1 MIKKIKY
8 KGKEIVLVGTAHIS
22 KESITL
28 VEETIEKE
36 KPDVIGVELDKD
48 RLGQLLSGKKWQETN
63 IIDVIKSG
71 KTYLFLLN
79 TLLSNMQK
87 QLGKHVGVKPGADM
101 LAAVKKA
108 QEKNIPIHLLDRNVR
123 VTLKR
128 AFKAMS
134 IWEKMKLGGS
144 ILGSFFGVGE
154 KIDAKKIEELKNEDL
169 INKLMKELGKQMPS
183 VKKVLVDERDDFIS
197 EMIKRSPGKKVLAV
211 VGAGHLTGIVA
222 NIKKDKK
229 VNLKKISIV
238 PKKKPYL
245 KYLKW
250 TIPIIF
256 ILFLGYLLY
265 FKGVEATLAAFGIW
279 FLANGTLSAVG
290 AALARAHP
298 ITILTAFVAAPFTS
312 LHPAIAAG
320 WFAAIVET
328 KFNPPLVKDF
338 EDLSNVGTISGFYRN
353 KVTHLLLVTA
363 FANIGSMIGTVVAL
377 PFLIQLLL

>member
-1 MIKKIKY
+1 MIKKITLKD
-8 KGKEIVLVGTAHIS
+8 KKIILVGTAHIS

-36 KPDVIGVELDKD
+36 KPDVIGVELDKE

-71 KTYLFLLN
+71 KTYLFLFN

-87 QLGKHVGVKPGADM
+87 QLGKSVGVKPGSEM
-101 LAAVKKA
+101 MAAIKKA
-108 QEKNIPIHLLDRNVR
+108 QENKVPVQLLDRNVR

-134 IWEKMKLGGS
+134 LWEKMKLGGS
-144 ILGSFFGVGE
+144 ILGGFFGMGE
-154 KIDAKKIEELKNEDL
+154 TIDAKKIEELKNEDL

-183 VKKVLVDERDDFIS
+183 VKKVLVDERDDYIS
-197 EMIKRSPGKKVLAV
+197 EMIKRSPGKKIVAV
-211 VGAGHLTGIVA
+211 VGAGHLDGIEK
-222 NIKKDKK
+222 NIKRDKK
-229 VNLKKISIV
+229 INLKKLTTL
-238 PKKKPYL
+238 PKKKNYL
-245 KYLKW
+245 KFAKW
-250 TIPIIF
+250 AIPIVF
-256 ILFLGYLLY
+256 IVFFAALLY
-265 FKGVEATLAAFGIW
+265 FKGVEVTLTAFGIW

-290 AALARAHP
+290 AALAKAHP
-298 ITILTAFVAAPFTS
+298 LTILTAFVAAPFTS
-312 LHPAIAAG
+312 LHPAFAAG
-320 WFAAIVET
+320 WFAALAET

-363 FANIGSMIGTVVAL
+363 FANIGSMIGTVIAL

>member
-8 KGKEIVLVGTAHIS
+8 KDKEIVLVGTAHIS

-36 KPDVIGVELDKD
+36 KPDVIGVELDKE

-63 IIDVIKSG
+63 IVDVVKSG

-87 QLGKHVGVKPGADM
+87 QLGKHVGVKPGAEM

-108 QEKNIPIHLLDRNVR
+108 QEKKVPIHLLDRNVR

-134 IWEKMKLGGS
+134 LWEKMKLGGG

-154 KIDAKKIEELKNEDL
+154 TIDAKKIEELKNEDL

-183 VKKVLVDERDDFIS
+183 VKKVLLDERDDYIS
-197 EMIKRSPGKKVLAV
+197 EMIKRSPGKKIVAV
-211 VGAGHLTGIVA
+211 VGAGHLMGIVE

-229 VNLKKISIV
+229 VNLKNITTL
-238 PKKKPYL
+238 PKKKPYF

-250 TIPIIF
+250 GIPIIF

-265 FKGVEATLAAFGIW
+265 FKGVEATLTAFGIW
-279 FLANGTLSAVG
+279 FLANGTLSALG
-290 AALARAHP
+290 AALAKAHP

-338 EDLSNVGTISGFYRN
+338 ENLSNVGTIRGFYRN

>member
-1 MIKKIKY
+1 
-8 KGKEIVLVGTAHIS
+8 
-22 KESITL
+22 
-28 VEETIEKE
+28 
-36 KPDVIGVELDKD
+36 
-48 RLGQLLSGKKWQETN
+48 
-63 IIDVIKSG
+63 
-71 KTYLFLLN
+71 
-79 TLLSNMQK
+79 
-87 QLGKHVGVKPGADM
+87 
-101 LAAVKKA
+101 
-108 QEKNIPIHLLDRNVR
+108 
-123 VTLKR
+123 
-128 AFKAMS
+128 
-134 IWEKMKLGGS
+134 
-144 ILGSFFGVGE
+144 
-154 KIDAKKIEELKNEDL
+154 
-169 INKLMKELGKQMPS
+169 LM
-183 VKKVLVDERDDFIS
+183 
-197 EMIKRSPGKKVLAV
+197 
-211 VGAGHLTGIVA
+211 GIVE

-229 VNLKKISIV
+229 VNLKKITTL

-265 FKGVEATLAAFGIW
+265 FKGVEATLTAFGIW

-290 AALARAHP
+290 AALAKAHP

-338 EDLSNVGTISGFYRN
+338 EDLSNVGTIKGFYRN